1 MWKPEPNGHY
11 STRSAYNLLQGESV
25 EENLDGVF
33 KDLWKLKIPAK
44 ASIFAWRL
52 IRDRLPTKSN
62 LRRRQVDISDSM
74 CPLCRNKEEDASHL
88 FFYCSKTQP
97 LWWESLS
104 WIGTLGAFPI
114 IPRHHFM
121 QHEIGW
127 NGQKTYN
134 RWKCWWVA
142 LTWSIWQHRNK
153 VIFSNESFNGNK
165 LMEDA
170 VFLTWT
176 WLRAMETDFTMTFNC
191 WASNLTVGFCN

>member
-11 STRSAYNLLQGESV
+11 STRSAYNLLQGESA

-62 LRRRQVDISDSM
+62 LRRRQVKINDLM
-74 CPLCRNKEEDASHL
+74 CPFCINKEEDASHL
-88 FFYCSKTQP
+88 LFDCIKTQP

-104 WIGTLGAFPI
+104 WTKTLGAFPI
-114 IPRHHFM
+114 NTRHHFT
-121 QHEIGW
+121 QHR
-127 NGQKTYN
+127 NGLHGGKKYN

-142 LTWSIWQHRNK
+142 LTWTI
-153 VIFSNESFNGNK
+153 
-165 LMEDA
+165 
-170 VFLTWT
+170 
-176 WLRAMETDFTMTFNC
+176 
-191 WASNLTVGFCN
+191 